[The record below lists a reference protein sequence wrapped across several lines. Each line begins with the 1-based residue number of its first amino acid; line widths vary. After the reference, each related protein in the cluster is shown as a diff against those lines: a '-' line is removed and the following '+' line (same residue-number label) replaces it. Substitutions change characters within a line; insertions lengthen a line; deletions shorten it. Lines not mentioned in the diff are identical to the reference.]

1 MSALDTGAAKPLARD
16 GKPLS
21 IIESAKRSAAYKAV
35 ADHFDASYQFIGIGS
50 GSTVVYV
57 VEAIAAI
64 SRDITSKMIFV
75 PTGDQSKELILEAGL
90 NLGSIDNL
98 PLVDTSADVGLKG
111 KRQLLDVAFDGADEI
126 DNDLNCIKGGGACL
140 FQEKL
145 VATAARKFICVA
157 DSRKLQS
164 RLLTSWKA
172 IPIEVAP
179 LSAPAVKRTLITL
192 GSIDPKIR
200 QGGSAKAG
208 PIVTDNGMWI
218 IDAPF
223 PRLLL
228 PSDLKDGVK
237 GEGEN
242 GNWEVK
248 NLGKRLK
255 MIVGVLEVG
264 LFYGENGIQ
273 VATSGG
279 EEGGQKPVAAYFG
292 LENGDVEVRNAK

>member
-1 MSALDTGAAKPLARD
+1 MAALDTGAAKPLSRD

-21 IIESAKRSAAYKAV
+21 VIESAKRSAAYKAV
-35 ADHFDASYQFIGIGS
+35 KDHFDPSYKYIGIGS

-57 VEAIAAI
+57 VEAIAAT

-90 NLGSIDNL
+90 PLGSIDNL
-98 PLVDTSADVGLKG
+98 PLVDTSADLGLKG
-111 KRQLLDVAFDGADEI
+111 KRELLDVAFDGADEI
-126 DNDLNCIKGGGACL
+126 DDDLNCIKGGGACL

-172 IPIEVAP
+172 IPIEVSP
-179 LSAPAVKRTLITL
+179 LAAPAVKRTLITI
-192 GSIDPKIR
+192 GSQDPKIR
-200 QGGSAKAG
+200 QGGGAKAG
-208 PIVTDNGMWI
+208 PVVTDNGMWI

-223 PRLLL
+223 RRLLL
-228 PSDLKDGVK
+228 PSDLKAGVK
-237 GEGEN
+237 GEGED
-242 GNWEVK
+242 GNWEVEA
-248 NLGKRLK
+248 LGKRLK
-255 MIVGVLEVG
+255 IIVGVLEVG
-264 LFYGENGIQ
+264 LFYGKNGVQ
-273 VATSGG
+273 VASLGG

-292 LENGDVEVRNAK
+292 LENGEVEVRNAK